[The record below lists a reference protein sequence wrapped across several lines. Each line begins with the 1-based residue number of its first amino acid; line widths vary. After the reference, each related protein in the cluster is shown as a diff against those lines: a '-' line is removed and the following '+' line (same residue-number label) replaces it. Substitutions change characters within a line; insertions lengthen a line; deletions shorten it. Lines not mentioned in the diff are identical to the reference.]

1 MKIPI
6 SVLKGI
12 QSPETVVIEDTQGNQ
27 YAKSYQEE
35 QKVLQVTLDKTGDYF
50 ITDGQSSNSVQ
61 ENQGEAG
68 ADQTGFSV
76 KDSETE
82 VAVTDE
88 IMQEDGE
95 ILSDMNDTRCSSGIR
110 RIRTQGKFVDR
121 ERFETICKKFS
132 GFDNSRSGAS
142 DWIFDSEK
150 KTQEVK
156 KITIQ

>member
-1 MKIPI
+1 M
-6 SVLKGI
+6 
-12 QSPETVVIEDTQGNQ
+12 
-27 YAKSYQEE
+27 
-35 QKVLQVTLDKTGDYF
+35 TLDKTGDYF

-95 ILSDMNDTRCSSGIR
+95 ILSDMNDTGAVQESEESEH
-110 RIRTQGKFVDR
+110 R
-121 ERFETICKKFS
+121 ERFETICKNFS

-150 KTQEVK
+150 KTQEAK